1 MTEPRNPNPPRG
13 IEAMAAASR
22 AQARSLHSLAF
33 RGRVSDRV
41 AEKLLDS
48 GIDASERLLLMSN
61 AEIAKIP
68 GIGKAALQEIEAYR
82 SKFLPK

>member
-1 MTEPRNPNPPRG
+1 
-13 IEAMAAASR
+13 
-22 AQARSLHSLAF
+22 
-33 RGRVSDRV
+33 V